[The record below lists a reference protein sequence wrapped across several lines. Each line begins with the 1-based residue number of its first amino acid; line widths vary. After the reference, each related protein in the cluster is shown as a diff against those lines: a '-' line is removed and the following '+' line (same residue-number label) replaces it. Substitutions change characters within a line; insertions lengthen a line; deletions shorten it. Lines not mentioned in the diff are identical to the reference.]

1 MAQEKFQAE
10 LKDVDGGPYQITSV
24 AISFQRDTGSDGRP
38 CSMVY
43 GGQIALSA
51 LTTAES
57 KLVTTMINAQN
68 KPIAKGTLEI
78 TTAQTEGVYRTIV
91 FENGYITSYSEAF
104 DMTGGS
110 EFSCSFNISAEK
122 IKVGEAQLDNKWPLK
137 S

>member
-24 AISFQRDTGSDGRP
+24 GISFQRDTGSDGRP

-57 KLVTTMINAQN
+57 KLVETMINAQN
-68 KPIAKGTLEI
+68 KPIASGTLEI
-78 TTAQTEGVYRTIV
+78 TTAQTEGVYRTV
-91 FENGYITSYSEAF
+91 KFTNGYITSYSENF

-110 EFSCSFNISAEK
+110 EFMCSFNISAET
-122 IKVGEAQLDNKWPLK
+122 IQVGNAKLDNKWPLK

>member
-10 LKDVDGGPYQITSV
+10 LSGIGEAKYQVTSCS
-24 AISFQRDTGSDGRP
+24 ISFQRDTGSDGRP

-57 KLVTTMINAQN
+57 KLMETMINAQN
-68 KPIAKGTLEI
+68 KPIASGKIEI
-78 TTAQTEGVYRTIV
+78 TTAQKEGIYRTIE
-91 FENGYITSYSEAF
+91 FTNAYITSYSEAF

-110 EFSCSFNISAEK
+110 EFSCSFNISAETV
-122 IKVGEAQLDNKWPLK
+122 KVNEAKLDNKWPLV